1 MTFAKFTKNALP
13 LLAFA
18 GLLSACNGFFDKDN
32 TPTPKPLVNFTQQ
45 VQPQRLWSTD
55 VGSGSSGDTLKMT
68 PSIDNHTL
76 YSANANGVVTAISL
90 DSGSRLWKTD
100 TDTALT
106 TGTAADQGIVVVGSR
121 HGDVIALNE
130 SNGHILWKISIKGEL
145 LANPAIANQRV
156 VLKTVD
162 GSLTLLDANT
172 GKTLWTQQQTEPTLI
187 LRASST
193 PVITN
198 RSVVA
203 GFANGNLVKLNLASG
218 QLDWLQ
224 PIATPNGIFPIERM
238 IDIDANP
245 VVYHDRVFAAT
256 YQGNIASLALDSG
269 QVLWSHDISSY
280 TGMDVDDS
288 TAFITDARGYVYSF
302 DASSGLVNWRQTDL
316 EARVLTAPVIMGNT
330 VVVGDAQGY
339 LHWLSR
345 QDGHFLGRVSVGSPL
360 FATPLVDNNVL
371 YALTNK
377 GTLSAYRLA
386 SS

>member
-1 MTFAKFTKNALP
+1 MTLAKFAKNTLP

-32 TPTPKPLVNFTQQ
+32 TPTPKPLVNFKQQ
-45 VQPQRLWSTD
+45 VQAQRLWSTD

-76 YSANANGVVTAISL
+76 YAANANGVVTAVSL
-90 DSGSRLWKTD
+90 DTGNRLWKTD

-106 TGTAADQGIVVVGSR
+106 TGTAADLGVVVVGSR
-121 HGDVIALNE
+121 HGDVVALNE
-130 SNGHILWKISIKGEL
+130 NNGHTLWKINLKGEL
-145 LANPAIANQRV
+145 LANPALANQRV
-156 VLKTVD
+156 VLKTID
-162 GSLTLLDANT
+162 GTLTTLDANT
-172 GKTLWTQQQTEPTLI
+172 GKILWTQQQAEPNLI

-193 PVITN
+193 PVITDK
-198 RSVVA
+198 SVVA

-245 VVYHDRVFAAT
+245 IVYHDHVFAAT

-280 TGMDVDDS
+280 TGMAVDDS
-288 TAFITDARGYVYSF
+288 AAFITDARGYVYSF
-302 DASSGLVNWRQTDL
+302 DTSSGLVNWRQTDL
-316 EARVLTAPVIMGNT
+316 EARVLTAPVIMDNA

-360 FATPLVDNNVL
+360 FATPLVDHHVL